1 LEVGATGIVRPL
13 AWRGHTVV
21 AVEDGDGRGW
31 AVGPVIVL
39 LDGGSFH
46 KGPAVQALC
55 VRHPGSI
62 SSGFPGYPPEL
73 NPDELV
79 WAHFKG
85 TLANGSPKNLDELLA
100 TLCRLTKKVRKRPE
114 LIRSFITGS
123 ELPPY
128 FVIPMSIT

>member
-1 LEVGATGIVRPL
+1 VREIDALGGVMALATDATGLQFRML
-13 AWRGHTVV
+13 NTG
-21 AVEDGDGRGW
+21 
-31 AVGPVIVL
+31 
-39 LDGGSFH
+39 

-55 VRHPGSI
+55 ARHPRLHLEW
-62 SSGFPGYPPEL
+62 FPGYAPEL

-123 ELPPY
+123 ELPP
-128 FVIPMSIT
+128 FL